1 MMYYAKMLT
10 ELVTRRELTANTS
23 LQLANGSYMA
33 AGVGVVRW
41 LAFMCFGGVLKVYQ
55 NNF

>member
-33 AGVGVVRW
+33 AGVSVVRW
-41 LAFMCFGGVLKVYQ
+41 LTFM
-55 NNF
+55 

>member
-33 AGVGVVRW
+33 AGVSVV
-41 LAFMCFGGVLKVYQ
+41 MCFGGVLKVYQ
-55 NNF
+55 FHF

>member
-41 LAFMCFGGVLKVYQ
+41 LMCFGGVLKVYQ
-55 NNF
+55 NHF